1 MKKTAGLIPCLLAS
15 MAGFAQNRFPKPDF
29 ESGYQYPQ
37 YVYDV
42 PSEMLWTTVDI
53 FALAVLMGVVAWASL
68 RRRTRL
74 PITIVSIISI
84 AYFGFFRKGC
94 ICSIGSV
101 QNVAVALTDSSYA
114 ISIPILIFFVLPL
127 VFALLFGRVFCAGV
141 CPFGALQELVNVR
154 NFRIPTALSK
164 VLGMLPWIYLVL
176 ALLFAITHSAFIICR
191 FDPFVGIFRLG
202 GTVSMIVFGA
212 ILLILAIFTG
222 RPFCRFLCPYGAILS
237 LFSRVAVWNVKIV
250 KKQCINC
257 DLCRHAC
264 YVDAIRPPY
273 NNKVKESRSAGVR
286 RILLYLILLPLI
298 MTIAALT
305 LRTGSDLL
313 AGVHKRVQLHE
324 KYHLEGEQAI
334 EVETFIGQGGKI
346 EELTAETAE
355 IQRQFKQYSTVA
367 GALIGLVIGITLI
380 NLSLKRSRKNYEIDD
395 ANCVSCGRCFAYC
408 PQNNKSSEN
417 TQSTK

>member
-1 MKKTAGLIPCLLAS
+1 MCGMKKTASLIPCLLAS
-15 MAGFAQNRFPKPDF
+15 MAGIAENRFPKPDF
-29 ESGYQYPQ
+29 ESGYKYPQ
-37 YVYDV
+37 YVYEA
-42 PSEMLWTTVDI
+42 PNEMLWTTVDI
-53 FALAVLMGVVAWASL
+53 IALAALMGVVAWATL

-94 ICSIGSV
+94 ICSIGAV

-114 ISIPILIFFVLPL
+114 INVPILLFFVLPI

-164 VLGMLPWIYLVL
+164 VLGMLPWIYLIL

-202 GTVSMIVFGA
+202 GKVSMIVLGA

-222 RPFCRFLCPYGAILS
+222 RPFCRFLCPYGAVLS
-237 LFSRVAVWNVKIV
+237 LFSRVAVWNIKIV
-250 KKQCINC
+250 KQQCINC

-273 NNKVKESRSAGVR
+273 DNKVKETRSAGVR
-286 RILLYLILLPLI
+286 RILLYLILLPL
-298 MTIAALT
+298 MMSLGAFS
-305 LRTGSDLL
+305 LRTSSDVL

-346 EELTAETAE
+346 DELTAETAE
-355 IQRQFKQYSTVA
+355 IKRQFKQYSTLA

-380 NLSLKRSRKNYEIDD
+380 NLSLKRSRKHYEIDD
-395 ANCVSCGRCFAYC
+395 AHCVSCGRCFAYC
-408 PQNNKSSEN
+408 PQNNKI
-417 TQSTK
+417 K